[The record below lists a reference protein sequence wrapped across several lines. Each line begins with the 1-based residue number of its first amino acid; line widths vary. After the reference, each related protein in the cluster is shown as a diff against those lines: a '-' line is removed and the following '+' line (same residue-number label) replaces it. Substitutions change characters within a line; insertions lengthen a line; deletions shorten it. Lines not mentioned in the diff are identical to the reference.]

1 MLRIR
6 DTLAGDP
13 IQFMY
18 VEHRRDLKEV
28 AAFVRNS
35 SSLGLDT
42 ESTGVNPYARTWE
55 LRTVQIGDRWRAY
68 VIPQQYRKFIAW
80 LVRQEVNWIGHNGP
94 HDARSIDAHL
104 AYESGIRFRG
114 ETFICAHHADSRN
127 RAEGGT
133 GHGLKDLAEAHI
145 DPNAGKWERE
155 LKKVFK
161 TIEIPIPGEVY
172 KSGPRK
178 GQPKVRKAKLS
189 EGWSL
194 IDPRHPAYIAYA
206 AADPILTFRVW
217 EHYQASLRQFHSLY
231 RFDLLVQQ
239 ACDRLNRRAMQ
250 LDVRYTERLSAQ
262 FERKA
267 RDAEDTAA
275 QFNCENVQSGQQVA
289 ATLTALGVQLTERT
303 KTGQFVTDA
312 RVLRGVLASTDDPA
326 VKEFLRA
333 VLIAKQLSKR
343 RESYTEQML
352 REMDADGCIHPS
364 INILGARTARM
375 SVSNPPL
382 QQLPTKDRE
391 DEFGD
396 STNQVD

>member
-1 MLRIR
+1 
-6 DTLAGDP
+6 
-13 IQFMY
+13 MY
-18 VEHRRDLKEV
+18 VQNRADLNEV
-28 AAFVRNS
+28 AAFVRNA

-42 ESTGVNPYARTWE
+42 ESTGVNPYARGWE
-55 LRTVQIGDRWRAY
+55 LRTVQVGDRWRAY
-68 VIPQQYRKFIAW
+68 VIPSPYKKFIAW

-94 HDARSIDAHL
+94 HDSRSIDRYL
-104 AYESGIRFRG
+104 GFDSGLRFRG
-114 ETFICAHHADSRN
+114 ETFIVSHHADSRN
-127 RAEGGT
+127 RQEGGT
-133 GHGLKDLAEAHI
+133 GHGLKDLAEAFI

-155 LKKVFK
+155 LKAVFK
-161 TIEIPIPGEVY
+161 TIEIPIPNETY

-194 IDPRHPAYIAYA
+194 IDPTHPAYIAYA

-217 EHYQASLRQFHSLY
+217 EHYQPTVRQFLDLY
-231 RFDLLVQQ
+231 RFDLRVQD

-250 LDVRYTERLSAQ
+250 LDVGYTQRLSDQ

-267 RDAEDTAA
+267 LAAEATAREYG
-275 QFNCENVQSGQQVA
+275 CDNVQSGQQVA
-289 ATLTALGVQLTERT
+289 ATLINYGAVLTEKT
-303 KTGQFVTDA
+303 PTGQYKTDA
-312 RVLRGVLASTDDPA
+312 RILRDLLAQAEQEAKADANESCHYRVDII
-326 VKEFLRA
+326 RA

-352 REMDADGCIHPS
+352 REMDEDGCIHPS

-382 QQLPTKDRE
+382 RQLPTKDRE

-396 STNQVD
+396 QSTPMD